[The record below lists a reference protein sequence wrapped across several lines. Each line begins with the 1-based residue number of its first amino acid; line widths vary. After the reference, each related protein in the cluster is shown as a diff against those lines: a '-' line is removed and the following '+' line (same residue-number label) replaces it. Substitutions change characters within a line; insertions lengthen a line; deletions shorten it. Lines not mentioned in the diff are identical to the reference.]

1 MCPKQSSL
9 ALCQC
14 LPPEP
19 TVPQLLAA
27 GIEQFFRRHVVLAGE
42 QFYVALTLW
51 VLFAWA
57 HDSFSVSPILLIT
70 APTKRSG
77 KTVLLEAVSALVP
90 RPLAAS
96 NSTAAAIFRAI
107 ARGEVPTILLD
118 EADTFIARYRE
129 LHGLLNSGHL
139 RSMAYVLRADGRWPT
154 WAPKAIAM
162 IGLPPNTILD
172 RSIVIPLQRKPRN
185 EVVEKLRA
193 NRSANID
200 ISPVAVRWAE
210 YNREALSAANPDVPD
225 GLGDRQADSWRPLLA
240 VAGVLGGD
248 WPSRARDAAVVVS
261 RFQTD
266 AEDDLPVR
274 LLTDLAHIFDRTH
287 ADRIASALLV
297 RALVEL
303 PERPWAAHAHG
314 KPLTELQLSML
325 LRPFGVQPRQWGE
338 GPKAFHRS
346 VRGYCL
352 SDLKPVFANYVEEPG
367 TPGTPGTPPR

>member
-1 MCPKQSSL
+1 MSPNQSSPV
-9 ALCQC
+9 LCPC
-14 LPPEP
+14 PPPKP

-27 GIEQFFRRHVVLAGE
+27 GIEEFFRRHVVLPGE
-42 QFYVALTLW
+42 QFFVALTLW

-57 HDSFSVSPILLIT
+57 HDSFGISPILLIT

-90 RPLAAS
+90 RPITAS

-118 EADTFIARYRE
+118 EADTFIKRFPE

-139 RSMAYVLRADGRWPT
+139 RSMAYVLRADGRWST

-185 EVVEKLRA
+185 EVVVKLRA
-193 NRSANID
+193 DHLANID
-200 ISPVAVRWAE
+200 ISPVAARWAE
-210 YNREALSAANPDVPD
+210 YNREALSATDPDVPD

-240 VAGVLGGD
+240 VADVLGGD
-248 WPSRARDAAVVVS
+248 WPSRAREAAVVVS

-266 AEDDLPVR
+266 ADDDLPVR
-274 LLTDLAHIFDRTH
+274 LLADLATIFDRTH
-287 ADRIASALLV
+287 ADHIASAQLV

-303 PERPWAAHAHG
+303 PERPWVVYAHG

-325 LRPFGVQPRQWGE
+325 LRPFGVHPRQWGE

>member
-1 MCPKQSSL
+1 MSTKQSSL

-14 LPPEP
+14 PPPEP
-19 TVPQLLAA
+19 TAPQLLAA
-27 GIEQFFRRHVVLAGE
+27 GIEEFFRRHVVLSGE

-57 HDSFSVSPILLIT
+57 HDSFGVSPILLIT

-90 RPLAAS
+90 RPVTAS

-107 ARGEVPTILLD
+107 VRGDVPTILLD
-118 EADTFIARYRE
+118 EADTFIKRFPE

-139 RSMAYVLRADGRWPT
+139 RSMAYVLRADGRWST

-172 RSIVIPLQRKPRN
+172 RSIVISLQRKPRN
-185 EVVEKLRA
+185 EVVEKLRFDRLA
-193 NRSANID
+193 MVD
-200 ISPVAVRWAE
+200 IGPVAARWAD
-210 YNREALSAANPDVPD
+210 YSRDALSAADPDVPD

-240 VAGVLGGD
+240 VADLLGGD
-248 WPSRARDAAVVVS
+248 WPSRAREAAVVVS

-266 AEDDLPVR
+266 ADDDLPVQ
-274 LLTDLAHIFDRTH
+274 LLADLATIFDQTH
-287 ADRIASALLV
+287 ADRIASAQLV

-303 PERPWAAHAHG
+303 PERPWAAYARG
-314 KPLTELQLSML
+314 KQMTELQLSML
-325 LRPFGVQPRQWGE
+325 LRPFGVRPRQWGE

-346 VRGYCL
+346 VRGYHF
-352 SDLKPVFANYVEEPG
+352 SDLQPVFSNYLEVPG
-367 TPGTPGTPPR
+367 TPGTPGRPPR